1 MAFEFR
7 EETRRKLLPCLR
19 QKSSIFPPYLREND
33 TDLKS
38 ELAPDLEFAVHSY
51 LGGMGESNLLHKTF
65 KAINILRTNGLAVK
79 KAKLEPKVVFER
91 RLATVFWLGEYLLKS
106 KFRV

>member
-33 TDLKS
+33 TNLKS

-51 LGGMGESNLLHKTF
+51 LGGIGESNLLHKTF

-79 KAKLEPKVVFER
+79 KAKLGPKVVFER
-91 RLATVFWLGEYLLKS
+91 RLATVFLALECI
-106 KFRV
+106 F